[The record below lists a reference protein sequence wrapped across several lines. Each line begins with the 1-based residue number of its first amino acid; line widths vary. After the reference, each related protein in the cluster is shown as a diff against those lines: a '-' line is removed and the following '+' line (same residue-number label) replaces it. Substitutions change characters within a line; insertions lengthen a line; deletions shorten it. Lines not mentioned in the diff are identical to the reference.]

1 MPEIIKSK
9 KEVTE
14 ETTEELE
21 YINFGFLLH
30 LKMPKPN
37 RQNRE
42 QKNVSVTFTMVN
54 EGYLFLI

>member
-21 YINFGFLLH
+21 YINFGFF
-30 LKMPKPN
+30 
-37 RQNRE
+37 
-42 QKNVSVTFTMVN
+42 FTSEN
-54 EGYLFLI
+54 AKAK